1 MKWRRRPIHEL
12 CSEIVD
18 CVNKTAP
25 TVAGPTPWRMIRTT
39 NVRNGRVNL
48 ERVKYVERPVYDN
61 WVRRGVPVE
70 GDIILTREAP
80 LGEVAKLRDASG
92 VFLGQRLVM
101 YRPDLRE
108 VDGDFLLAAMQGP
121 AVQAQMRALGSGST
135 VEHLRVGD
143 CQELMVDCPPLP
155 YQRLAGAFLTSFED
169 LIEINERRIE
179 LLEALVRATA
189 LNWVRPDR
197 SETPTVLT
205 AQAQPPQTV
214 WRMGRVADL
223 GEHYVDGV
231 DPSEFD
237 SDDRYIGLEH
247 LPRRSMT
254 LKGWGFTE
262 SVKSRKLRFQPG
274 DTLFAKVRPNLH
286 KVAWAPFTGLA
297 SSDAMVFRPREGK
310 SAPAFL
316 AAILASDAV
325 VAEAAAT
332 ANGTQM
338 PRANPEV
345 LLNFPVRIPGDGVLD
360 GIEAVI
366 RSWLDW
372 CAALAVQNAELK
384 EAQGLLLPRLVT
396 GQLDI
401 SEIDLGILTPTGL
414 E

>member
-48 ERVKYVERPVYDN
+48 ERVRYVERPVYDK

-121 AVQAQMRALGSGST
+121 VLQAQMRALGSGST

-155 YQRLAGAFLTSFED
+155 NQRLIGAFLTSFED
-169 LIEINERRIE
+169 LIEINEQRVGR
-179 LLEALVRATA
+179 LEAVVRSYFRRKVDGAVRLERTTHGTSEHGGLPKGWKRCSLGDVARLTYGRSLPKPRRRPGHVAVVSSAGVIDTHDTA
-189 LNWVRPDR
+189 L
-197 SETPTVLT
+197 
-205 AQAQPPQTV
+205 
-214 WRMGRVADL
+214 
-223 GEHYVDGV
+223 
-231 DPSEFD
+231 
-237 SDDRYIGLEH
+237 
-247 LPRRSMT
+247 
-254 LKGWGFTE
+254 
-262 SVKSRKLRFQPG
+262 QPG
-274 DTLFAKVRPNLH
+274 PGLVLGRKGNVGSVWWVEDAFHPIDTTYYVQSDLPLGFLYWSLQGAAFVDSHAAVP
-286 KVAWAPFTGLA
+286 GL
-297 SSDAMVFRPREGK
+297 SRD
-310 SAPAFL
+310 
-316 AAILASDAV
+316 
-325 VAEAAAT
+325 
-332 ANGTQM
+332 Q
-338 PRANPEV
+338 
-345 LLNFPVRIPGDGVLD
+345 
-360 GIEAVI
+360 
-366 RSWLDW
+366 
-372 CAALAVQNAELK
+372 ALAVDIVLPPEAIVTEVAELHRNAFRVIAAYRK
-384 EAQGLLLPRLVT
+384 VNDAAKMMRDLLLPRLVS

-401 SEIDLGILTPTGL
+401 SDIDLGILTPT
-414 E
+414 ESE